1 MEVYCSA
8 YSNFFLLLRM
18 IYPELSFEE
27 IYFMN
32 ISLFDAQFDFD
43 RYKKDYSKYYLMS
56 SVFESVN
63 HNVIVNRI
71 ENFIILMDEFNKM
84 YEKDID
90 INLEEFLRKASTYID
105 LKIK

>member
-1 MEVYCSA
+1 MEFYCSA
-8 YSNFFLLLRM
+8 YSSFFLLLRI

-27 IYFMN
+27 IYYMN

-43 RYKKDYSKYYLMS
+43 SYKIDYTKYDLMS
-56 SVFESVN
+56 SVFEPVN

-90 INLEEFLRKASTYID
+90 VNFEEFLRKASTYID
-105 LKIK
+105 HKIK

>member
-1 MEVYCSA
+1 
-8 YSNFFLLLRM
+8 M

-43 RYKKDYSKYYLMS
+43 SYKKDYTKYDLMS
-56 SVFESVN
+56 SVFEPVK

-84 YEKDID
+84 YKKDINV
-90 INLEEFLRKASTYID
+90 NLEEFLRKASTYID

>member
-1 MEVYCSA
+1 MEAYCSA

-43 RYKKDYSKYYLMS
+43 RYKKDYSKYDLMS